1 VCAISN
7 LALIDLAT
15 ARARAGVR
23 TLPRYDELSTE
34 FGFNVASD

>member
-7 LALIDLAT
+7 LALIDVAT
-15 ARARAGVR
+15 AREAGVR
-23 TLPRYDELSTE
+23 TLPRYDEPSTE